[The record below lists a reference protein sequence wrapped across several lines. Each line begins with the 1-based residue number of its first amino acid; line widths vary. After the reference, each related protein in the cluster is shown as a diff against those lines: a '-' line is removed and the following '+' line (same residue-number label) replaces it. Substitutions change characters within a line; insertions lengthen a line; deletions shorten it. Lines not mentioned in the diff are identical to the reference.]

1 MTKYTVIVQYVFFI
15 IFLCNYFFILVT
27 VSQRRTDKKRKHFSI
42 GVPGKQTGGGN
53 PTKTEVV
60 STRRYNVLNIDDYR
74 NHKSIYV
81 YD

>member
-1 MTKYTVIVQYVFFI
+1 MYFI

-27 VSQRRTDKKRKHFSI
+27 VSQRRTDKKRKHFSM
-42 GVPGKQTGGGN
+42 GVPGKQTGRGRGEDQ
-53 PTKTEVV
+53 TKTEAV

-74 NHKSIYV
+74 NHKSIDV